1 MGCTPVQAWQVLQSG
16 HFSTSRQAGVEGSL
30 GSPQDVTRRYHIQD
44 LALEVSTGIA
54 GRRRLLVGIAAVLW
68 VRVGNIALQSR
79 SVLHKAGLPFLRQA
93 QSDERLCIYTAR
105 IYLVPCD
112 LEAL

>member
-68 VRVGNIALQSR
+68 VRVGKHCTAKQISASQSR
-79 SVLHKAGLPFLRQA
+79 TAVSSAG
-93 QSDERLCIYTAR
+93 SK
-105 IYLVPCD
+105 
-112 LEAL
+112 